1 MKRYL
6 YFILSTLI
14 LFGCVQQQSQQN
26 TAVSNPY
33 LSHRY
38 DAKIDQLLSKMTL
51 EEKIGQL
58 NLLTSSWDVTGPTIS
73 DDYMDQIKAGNV
85 GAIFNAFTADY
96 TRKLQKIAVEDTR
109 LGIPLIFGYDV
120 IHGHRT
126 IFPIPLAESCSWDLE
141 GITESSRIAATEAS
155 AEGIHWTFAPM
166 VDITRDPRWGRVAEG
181 SGEDTYLGVQIA
193 KARVKGFQGDSLG
206 AVNTILA
213 CIKHF
218 AAYGAPQAG
227 RDYNTV
233 DMSMRTLQEDYL
245 PPYKAGV
252 DAGAATIMTAFNE
265 IGGVPCTASHYLLTD
280 LLRDQ
285 WGFQGFVV
293 TDYTAINE
301 LIPHG
306 VAGNQKEAALLSFDA
321 GVDMDMQSSAF
332 IDQLKTLIKEGKV
345 TEKKIDESVRR
356 ILLMKYELGLFDDPY
371 RYCDAQREK
380 NEILSADK
388 KEAARNMARESMVL
402 LKNNGVLPLRENVK
416 KIAVIGPLGDSK
428 VDMIGNWSAAGDRNG
443 SVTLV
448 EGLQQKLSQNT
459 RVTFTKGCDV
469 EGDDKSGFAE
479 AERAAR
485 DADVVILAIGEHG
498 NMSGEAASR
507 SNIDIPGV
515 QNELANSIFKIGKP
529 VVVVLFNGRPLTIA
543 DLDLKAPAILEAWF
557 PGIQAGNAIADVL
570 FGDYNP
576 SGKLTMT
583 FPRNVGQ
590 VPIFYN
596 AKNTGRPV
604 DPKLLDEKYKSRY
617 LDVVNA
623 PLYPFGYG
631 LSYTD
636 FEFSDLQ
643 IPKPVIHKGDT
654 LTITV
659 NVANMGDYDGEEVVQ
674 LYVQDL
680 VGSVTRPVRELKG
693 FQKVMIQKGKSKTIT
708 FRLTEA
714 DLRFYDLNMNYTSE
728 PGDFKVY
735 IGGNS
740 RDVLEGKFRLE

>member
-213 CIKHF
+213 CIKHY

-332 IDQLKTLIKEGKV
+332 IDQLKTLVKEGKV

-557 PGIQAGNAIADVL
+557 PGIEAGNAIADVL

-604 DPKLLDEKYKSRY
+604 DPKLPDEKYKSRY